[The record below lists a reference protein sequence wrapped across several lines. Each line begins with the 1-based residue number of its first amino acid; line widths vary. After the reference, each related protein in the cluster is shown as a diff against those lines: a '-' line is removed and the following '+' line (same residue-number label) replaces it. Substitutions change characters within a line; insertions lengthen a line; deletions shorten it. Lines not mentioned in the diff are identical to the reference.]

1 MGCTSSTIGTT
12 PRVAFTELESGL
24 SDQWL
29 LSTIRN
35 GVRDGNEDFAKRLS
49 GVESWTE
56 VLAENAAG
64 IEKKDGGGASGSLL
78 KRITLK
84 YKEGKKLPTDPDTII
99 FKYVDSTTVAP
110 LDVGMR
116 LLLTLIGGSSYFFDL
131 LSRSPHWYYNDFK
144 PMDNR
149 SVYYFFFLSK
159 VAQKITSFPH
169 TVFHSFTHFVSTNR
183 LVQCSFGPGTN
194 YYCSLALA
202 VATVIRSATPASWQT
217 PPIQAAA
224 ATCAAMFVPKR
235 RCSFCWKI

>member
-159 VAQKITSFPH
+159 VAQILLLFH
-169 TVFHSFTHFVSTNR
+169 TLFFTHLLTLFPQIVLYNAPSV
-183 LVQCSFGPGTN
+183 LVLTTTVH
-194 YYCSLALA
+194 SL
-202 VATVIRSATPASWQT
+202 WQWL
-217 PPIQAAA
+217 P
-224 ATCAAMFVPKR
+224 
-235 RCSFCWKI
+235 

>member
-12 PRVAFTELESGL
+12 PPVAFTELESGL

-35 GVRDGNEDFAKRLS
+35 GKRDGNEDFAKRLS

-159 VAQKITSFPH
+159 VARNYFFS
-169 TVFHSFTHFVSTNR
+169 THCFSLIYSLCFQMPFFFLFCST
-183 LVQCSFGPGTN
+183 C
-194 YYCSLALA
+194 LA